1 MSAGHFGGNLLFR
14 INFRAGFSRHS
25 RLVSPRCYFSSIFCF
40 LFVCSQDMTF
50 SKQVLIKHFVS
61 ATERGPLSLKKVLTL
76 FCDSRAQFW
85 GIWQGLLHEE
95 PQRKAL
101 YIYPFVKFFFFF
113 CYSQI
118 FLSAYLGL
126 SRLSRLL
133 PPSHFL
139 ISSPRALWCAV
150 KVNLGLMSAPLMSM
164 QHTANDNKTN
174 SAFSLHRDINLPWSW
189 FGSNRPDRWP
199 IKSASQPRS
208 EKNKLKSARPC
219 IPLQN
224 QYLSGDSVT
233 PLLTRNHPRKVLLS
247 Q

>member
-1 MSAGHFGGNLLFR
+1 MSAGHFSGNLLFR

-40 LFVCSQDMTF
+40 LFFFSSQDMTF

-76 FCDSRAQFW
+76 FCDRRALFC

-101 YIYPFVKFFFFF
+101 YIYSFVKFFFFFF

-126 SRLSRLL
+126 RHLSRLL

-150 KVNLGLMSAPLMSM
+150 KVNLGLMSGPLMSM

-174 SAFSLHRDINLPWSW
+174 SAFFFPAQRHQFTLILIW
-189 FGSNRPDRWP
+189 
-199 IKSASQPRS
+199 Q
-208 EKNKLKSARPC
+208 
-219 IPLQN
+219 
-224 QYLSGDSVT
+224 
-233 PLLTRNHPRKVLLS
+233 
-247 Q
+247 

>member
-14 INFRAGFSRHS
+14 INFRAGFPRHS

-76 FCDSRAQFW
+76 FCDRRAQFW

-113 CYSQI
+113 AIHRFSCLHILASAASLGFYLHHI
-118 FLSAYLGL
+118 FSFLLREPSGVLSKSTLVWCLRPWCLCNIPPTTIKQTLLFPCTETSIYPDLDLAVIALTDGQSKAHHSLG
-126 SRLSRLL
+126 
-133 PPSHFL
+133 
-139 ISSPRALWCAV
+139 A
-150 KVNLGLMSAPLMSM
+150 K
-164 QHTANDNKTN
+164 K
-174 SAFSLHRDINLPWSW
+174 IN
-189 FGSNRPDRWP
+189 
-199 IKSASQPRS
+199 
-208 EKNKLKSARPC
+208 
-219 IPLQN
+219 
-224 QYLSGDSVT
+224 
-233 PLLTRNHPRKVLLS
+233 
-247 Q
+247 